1 MRALPRTGPC
11 RLPALAPCVPALI
24 PALVLAA
31 ILALGLVAARPAS
44 AAPFVRIDR
53 IEAEPSVFDG
63 LARIQIFATAVDIH
77 GLFLDDLTAPKTWKL
92 RIGNRQLRA
101 PYLLGRFRNVD
112 DELLVAIVIETAAPF
127 ADVLPE
133 ITKQLETF
141 LETLPRNTRVLV
153 LGYDDE
159 VEGGRR
165 LVPVARA
172 RQALG
177 LDANTAS
184 TEFHLV
190 KAVDQARE
198 ALARTRP
205 EVPGTGQRKLIV
217 VFSDG
222 RDVDPSPTN
231 YRAVSRRAGSQG
243 IRIHTIG
250 FPADRNRYPLYGLAE
265 MSKQSGGTFRLALTR
280 GSFAS
285 HIEQLGREI
294 NDQYVLTYFL
304 PPDQI
309 ERKRVQLE
317 ARDIVSG
324 DVRVPRSTCG
334 GETCD
339 AGQYCAAR
347 RCVSP
352 AEPGGFGFLG
362 WLVVIGGVALGLV
375 VAVGIAGLILGWLH
389 RRRERA
395 GAEPDAPT
403 PDAAGEPPAP
413 EAPVVQRVIPQG
425 LHGQPVHVPHGHGQG
440 QPQRT
445 GGHHVQGAHPGMPAS
460 GAYPATDGRGAS
472 HAGVPGGDTG
482 RHAPAPSAV
491 HRIQPMGGAGPAAA
505 APSLLVLSGPYQGQR
520 IPLHHG
526 FVIGTAPNCHM
537 VLRDD
542 RFASGHH
549 AHLIVDAAGGC
560 TLVDRGSTNGTYV
573 NGVRE
578 REKRLMHGM
587 LIKIG
592 STEARFLSH

>member
-1 MRALPRTGPC
+1 MRALPRTGLC
-11 RLPALAPCVPALI
+11 RLAALAPCVPG
-24 PALVLAA
+24 
-31 ILALGLVAARPAS
+31 LALFLALLLGLGSPAS

-53 IEAEPSVFDG
+53 IDAEPSVFDG
-63 LARIQIFATAVDIH
+63 LTRVQIFATAVDIH
-77 GLFLDDLTAPKTWKL
+77 GLFLHDLTAPKTWKL
-92 RIGNRQLRA
+92 RIGSRQLRA

-112 DELLVAIVIETAAPF
+112 DELLVAIVVETAAPF
-127 ADVLPE
+127 AEVLPE
-133 ITKQLETF
+133 ITKQLEAF
-141 LETLPRNTRVLV
+141 LETLPRNTRILV

-159 VEGGRR
+159 VNGGRR
-165 LVPVARA
+165 PVPLARA
-172 RQALG
+172 RQSLD
-177 LDANTAS
+177 LDANSAS
-184 TEFHLV
+184 TEFQLV
-190 KAVDQARE
+190 QAVDQARE

-205 EVPGTGQRKLIV
+205 EVPGVGQRKLIV

-222 RDVDPSPTN
+222 RDVDPSPNN

-243 IRIHTIG
+243 IRIHTVG

-265 MSKQSGGTFRLALTR
+265 MSKQSGGTFRLALTK

-309 ERKRVQLE
+309 ERKRIQVE

-339 AGQYCAAR
+339 AGQYCAAM

-352 AEPGGFGFLG
+352 AEPDGLGFLG
-362 WLVVIGGVALGLV
+362 WLVVIAGAAVGLVAALGVAGLV
-375 VAVGIAGLILGWLH
+375 LGRLH
-389 RRRERA
+389 RRREQAAAEPGAAEA
-395 GAEPDAPT
+395 GARPDAP
-403 PDAAGEPPAP
+403 GEAPAP

-425 LHGQPVHVPHGHGQG
+425 LHGQPVHVPHAPARTAGHSAQ
-440 QPQRT
+440 
-445 GGHHVQGAHPGMPAS
+445 PGMPAS
-460 GAYPATDGRGAS
+460 GAYPAADGRTGS
-472 HAGVPGGDTG
+472 HAPAPAADTG
-482 RHAPAPSAV
+482 RHPPAPSAV
-491 HRIQPMGGAGPAAA
+491 HRIQPQGGGPAAA
-505 APSLLVLSGPYQGQR
+505 PPSLLVLSGPHQGQR

-549 AHLIVDAAGGC
+549 AHVLMDTAGGC
-560 TLVDRGSTNGTYV
+560 TLVDRGSTNGTFV

-578 REKRLMHGM
+578 REKRLIHGM